1 MRCEQTGNATGSA
14 RAGLTVVEVL
24 VALVIVSVG
33 LLGIAGTSTLAL
45 RTTTA
50 AARERA
56 ALSLA
61 ELRLATLAASGCPAP
76 TTGASGTL
84 DAGVRE
90 RWSVSAPVRGMALVD
105 ATADWRERGRIRS
118 LVLRSAIPC

>member
-1 MRCEQTGNATGSA
+1 MRCERTGNATKSA

-56 ALSLA
+56 ALSRA
-61 ELRLATLAASGCPAP
+61 ELRLATLAASGCAVP
-76 TTGASGTL
+76 TTGASGSL

-90 RWSVSAPVRGMALVD
+90 RWSVSVPVRGMAMVD
-105 ATADWRERGRIRS
+105 ASADWRERGRIRS